1 MVGVGLAVNGLT
13 YYAFLA
19 VARRALDDAGF
30 DAIAVLWAVMIVVGP
45 GLFQPLEQEVGRAL
59 ARRRAR
65 GVGAGPLVHRVATL
79 GGLLLAGAIAAILIL
94 HRVLLD
100 RLFDDEPLMLVALAL
115 AMVGFCAG
123 HLVRGTLS
131 GNGRF
136 GPYARFFAAEGV
148 LRLIGGAVLAVVGV
162 TLAGTYG
169 LAMGAAPLLAAG
181 VALVGQRG
189 LTRPGPDAHWSELS
203 EALGYLLVG
212 SMLTGLMLNIGPLA
226 VHVLAPEGD
235 VGAAGRF
242 YAGLAIARL
251 PLFFFQAI
259 QASLLPM
266 LAGYAGAHDYPQFR
280 KALGRLLGL
289 VGGVT
294 LLAIAGASV
303 LGPFITEQV
312 LQHDLSTMDM
322 ALMAASMGLFMVTI
336 SLDQSLLALHG
347 HRRMATGWVITVV
360 AFGALLWVGRDS
372 ELFARVEWALVGSG
386 VAGVVAMGTFL
397 IGAIRR
403 AERPAT
409 VRSPSEPAPS

>member
-1 MVGVGLAVNGLT
+1 MVGVGLAINGLT

-30 DAIAVLWAVMIVVGP
+30 DAIAVLWAVMIVIGP

-65 GVGAGPLVHRVATL
+65 GVGAGPLVQRVATL
-79 GGLLLAGAIAAILIL
+79 GGLLLAGAVAVIVIF
-94 HRVLLD
+94 HEVLLD
-100 RLFDDEPLMLVALAL
+100 RLFDEEPLMLLALVLAL
-115 AMVGFCAG
+115 AGFCAG

-136 GPYARFFAAEGV
+136 APYARFFAAEGI
-148 LRLIGGAVLAVVGV
+148 LRLAGGVSLAVASV
-162 TLAGTYG
+162 TLAGAYG

-181 VALVGQRG
+181 VALIGQRH

-266 LAGYAGAHDYPQFR
+266 LAGFAGAHEYPEFR
-280 KALGRLLGL
+280 RALGRLLAL
-289 VGGVT
+289 VTGVT
-294 LLAIAGASV
+294 ALTVVGASV
-303 LGPFITEQV
+303 LGPVITERV
-312 LQHDLSTMDM
+312 LQYDLSTADM
-322 ALMAASMGLFMVTI
+322 ALMALSMGLFMITI

-347 HRRMATGWVITVV
+347 HRRMATGWVVTVL
-360 AFGALLWVGRDS
+360 AFGVLLWVERGSD
-372 ELFARVEWALVGSG
+372 LFPRVEWALVGAG
-386 VAGVVAMGTFL
+386 VAGVIAMGTFL
-397 IGAIRR
+397 VGALRR
-403 AERPAT
+403 AERSTGA
-409 VRSPSEPAPS
+409 PSSQPAPS

>member
-1 MVGVGLAVNGLT
+1 MGLAINGLT

-59 ARRRAR
+59 ARRRAA
-65 GVGAGPLVHRVATL
+65 GVGAGPLVHRVALL
-79 GGLLLAGAIAAILIL
+79 GGLLLAGAIALIL
-94 HRVLLD
+94 VFRDVLLD
-100 RLFDDEPLMLVALAL
+100 RLFDDEPLMLLALAL
-115 AMVGFCAG
+115 ALAGFCAG

-136 GPYARFFAAEGV
+136 GPYARFFAAEGT
-148 LRLIGGAVLAVVGV
+148 LRLLGGVALAAASV
-162 TLAGTYG
+162 TLAGAYG

-181 VALVGQRG
+181 VALIGQRG
-189 LTRPGPDAHWSELS
+189 LTRPGPVAHWSELS
-203 EALGYLLVG
+203 EALGYLLIG

-266 LAGYAGAHDYPQFR
+266 LAGYAGAHDYPQFKR
-280 KALGRLLGL
+280 ALGRLLAL
-289 VGGVT
+289 VTGVT
-294 LLAIAGASV
+294 VVAVVGSSA

-312 LQHDLSTMDM
+312 LQHDLSTVDM
-322 ALMAASMGLFMVTI
+322 ALMAASMGLFMITI

-347 HRRMATGWVITVV
+347 HRRMAVGWIVTVA
-360 AFGALLWVGRDS
+360 AFGFFLWLGRDGD
-372 ELFARVEWALVGSG
+372 LFARVEWALVGTG
-386 VAGVVAMGTFL
+386 VAGVLAMGTFL
-397 IGAIRR
+397 VGALRR
-403 AERPAT
+403 AERSAAT
-409 VRSPSEPAPS
+409 PSSSQPAPS

>member
-1 MVGVGLAVNGLT
+1 MVGVGLAINGLT

-19 VARRALDDAGF
+19 VARRALNDAGF

-79 GGLLLAGAIAAILIL
+79 GGLLLAGAVAVIVIF
-94 HRVLLD
+94 HKVLLD
-100 RLFDDEPLMLVALAL
+100 RLFDEEPLMLLALVLAL
-115 AMVGFCAG
+115 AGFCAG

-136 GPYARFFAAEGV
+136 APYARFFAAEGI
-148 LRLIGGAVLAVVGV
+148 LRLAGGVALAAASV
-162 TLAGTYG
+162 TLAGAYG

-181 VALVGQRG
+181 VALIGQRH

-203 EALGYLLVG
+203 EALGYLLIG

-266 LAGYAGAHDYPQFR
+266 LAGFAGAHEYPEFR
-280 KALGRLLGL
+280 RALGRLLAL
-289 VGGVT
+289 VTGVT
-294 LLAIAGASV
+294 VLTVVGASV
-303 LGPFITEQV
+303 LGPFITERV
-312 LQHDLSTMDM
+312 LQYDLSTADM
-322 ALMAASMGLFMVTI
+322 ALMALSMGLFMITI

-347 HRRMATGWVITVV
+347 HRRMATGWVVTVL
-360 AFGALLWVGRDS
+360 AFGLFLWVERDS
-372 ELFARVEWALVGSG
+372 GLFPRVEWALVGAG
-386 VAGVVAMGTFL
+386 VAGVIAMGTFL
-397 IGAIRR
+397 VGALRR
-403 AERPAT
+403 AERSTEA
-409 VRSPSEPAPS
+409 PSSQPAPS

>member
-1 MVGVGLAVNGLT
+1 MVGVGLAINGLT

-79 GGLLLAGAIAAILIL
+79 GGLLLAGAVAVIVIF
-94 HRVLLD
+94 HQVLLD
-100 RLFDDEPLMLVALAL
+100 RLFDEEQLMLLALVLAL
-115 AMVGFCAG
+115 AGFCAG

-136 GPYARFFAAEGV
+136 APYARFFAAEGI
-148 LRLIGGAVLAVVGV
+148 LRLAGGVALAAASV
-162 TLAGTYG
+162 TLAGAYG

-181 VALVGQRG
+181 VALIGQRH

-203 EALGYLLVG
+203 EALGYLLIG

-266 LAGYAGAHDYPQFR
+266 LAGYAGAHEYPEFR
-280 KALGRLLGL
+280 RALGRLLAL
-289 VGGVT
+289 VTGVT
-294 LLAIAGASV
+294 VLTVVGASV
-303 LGPFITEQV
+303 LGPFITERV
-312 LQHDLSTMDM
+312 LQYDLSTADM
-322 ALMAASMGLFMVTI
+322 ALMALSMGLFMITI

-347 HRRMATGWVITVV
+347 HRRMATGWVVTVL
-360 AFGALLWVGRDS
+360 AFGVFLWVERDS
-372 ELFARVEWALVGSG
+372 GLFPRVEWALVGAG
-386 VAGVVAMGTFL
+386 VAGVIAMGTFL
-397 IGAIRR
+397 VGALRR
-403 AERPAT
+403 AERSTEA
-409 VRSPSEPAPS
+409 PSSQPAPS

>member
-1 MVGVGLAVNGLT
+1 VVGVGLAINGLT

-30 DAIAVLWAVMIVVGP
+30 DAIAVLWAVMIVIGP

-79 GGLLLAGAIAAILIL
+79 GGLLLAGAVAVIVIF
-94 HRVLLD
+94 HEVLLD
-100 RLFDDEPLMLVALAL
+100 RLFDEEPLMLLALVLAL
-115 AMVGFCAG
+115 AGFCAG

-136 GPYARFFAAEGV
+136 APYARFFAAEGI
-148 LRLIGGAVLAVVGV
+148 LRLAGGV
-162 TLAGTYG
+162 TLAVASVTLAGAYG

-181 VALVGQRG
+181 VALIGQRH

-266 LAGYAGAHDYPQFR
+266 LAGYAGAHDYPEFR
-280 KALGRLLGL
+280 RALGRLLAL
-289 VGGVT
+289 VTGVT
-294 LLAIAGASV
+294 VLTVVGASV
-303 LGPFITEQV
+303 LGPFITERV
-312 LQHDLSTMDM
+312 LQYDLSTADM
-322 ALMAASMGLFMVTI
+322 ALMALSMGLFMITI

-347 HRRMATGWVITVV
+347 HRRMATGWVVTVL
-360 AFGALLWVGRDS
+360 AFGVFLWVERDS
-372 ELFARVEWALVGSG
+372 DLFSRVEWALVGAG
-386 VAGVVAMGTFL
+386 VAGVIAMGTFL
-397 IGAIRR
+397 VGALRR
-403 AERPAT
+403 AERSTEA
-409 VRSPSEPAPS
+409 PSSQPAPS